1 MYDHQPQCKADD
13 TAETDVCVLKNARLP
28 PEGCFFLRD
37 KGNEIFLRI
46 NISLPLNN
54 DCLIGRGWPMFWP
67 PRSPDLT
74 SIDFIWNHIKALIY
88 TSPVDS
94 EEDRIACIV
103 EGAATISQQPGIF
116 EHKSVSAVS

>member
-1 MYDHQPQCKADD
+1 MFKRM
-13 TAETDVCVLKNARLP
+13 TTDLSVKLTTMQRLMCVLKNDRLLP
-28 PEGCFFLRD
+28 DGCCFLND
-37 KGNEIFLRI
+37 KGNEILFRI

-54 DCLIGRGWPMFWP
+54 NCWIGRCWPMSWP

-74 SIDFIWNHIKALIY
+74 PMGFLWNHIKALIY

-103 EGAATISQQPGIF
+103 EGAATWHF
-116 EHKSVSAVS
+116 